1 MSDRFNGQSGDEQS
15 GDGQGRDGQGR
26 EGMAGDSRA
35 GGTDENLPEDG
46 MTAGASMSD
55 EGLGDEVEQENTRL
69 TDLRA
74 QSSDDAANFEPVDED
89 AEIVPDPGGSGD
101 YGDDNGMDDG
111 FGGNGA
117 VNGSGWSAGNVRGI
131 SIEDEMRASYL
142 DYAMSVIVARAL
154 PDARDGLKPVHRRIL
169 YAMHD
174 MGLQPNSS
182 YKKSARIV
190 GEVLGKY
197 HPHGDSAVYDA
208 MARMAQSFSLRYPLV
223 DGQGNFGSIDGDSP
237 AAMRYTEARLAG
249 IAETILRDI
258 DLDTVDWKTN
268 FDDSL
273 HEPQVLPAM
282 LPNLLVN
289 GTNGIAVGM
298 ATAVPPH
305 NLGEIV
311 DATAYM
317 IDNWERRNQV
327 GLEELMSMVKGPDFP
342 TGGIVLGTEGIRQ
355 AFGTGRG
362 KVLVRARTEIE
373 ETNSGRFRIIVTEI
387 PYQVN
392 KSVLIERIAEL
403 ARNGTLEQISD
414 LRDESD
420 RRGMRIV
427 IELKRGAAPKKV
439 RNRLFKHTQL
449 QTTFG
454 VNALALVKGE
464 PVSLSLRRA
473 LTVYIEHRIE
483 IITRRT
489 EYQLGKAR
497 ERAHILEGLRIALQ
511 FLDEV
516 IATIRQSESAD
527 AARSALIERFGLSE
541 VQAQA
546 ILDMQLRR
554 LAALE
559 RQRIEDEYNEIMAR
573 ISYLEDLLANP
584 HKVRGLVRED
594 VLWLKEKYGDERRT
608 TIAVHASGDLSDED
622 LITQENV
629 LISYSAG
636 AYIKRMPA
644 DVFKEQGRG
653 GRGVKGMSTRQ
664 EDEVLRLIF
673 ARTLDN
679 LLFFTNTGR
688 VYCTKVY
695 ELPEGSRTS
704 RGAHIA
710 NVLNLQPDETISSML
725 VVPDFAHAQYVTL
738 ITRQA
743 RIKRMELSVFA
754 NIRQNG
760 LIAMTL
766 DEKDSLDWARLTNGE
781 QEFIVVTRGGKA
793 LRFAEQNVRPMG
805 RTAAGVMAMRLLGD
819 DEIVSMDVADPE
831 SELLLVHERGWGK
844 RVSLQEYG
852 VKGRYTQGYWTTDHR
867 RLDEI
872 GPIVAARVVKPQDQ
886 ITVITSHGLMLR
898 TSVAGISRMGRST
911 RGVRLVNL
919 QDGDTVAALAVITQ
933 EDLSREIDGGV
944 ADDADAEAVSAA
956 VLGTGLEEEGVL
968 LDATPL
974 DEDAHELDESDALED
989 IDGPEDGDRLEVDEL
1004 YAEDGDRDP

>member
-1 MSDRFNGQSGDEQS
+1 MSDRFEGQSEDGVQRPGDENGAS
-15 GDGQGRDGQGR
+15 EEMDALSEGAAPRFAGDEGIDGDGNGR
-26 EGMAGDSRA
+26 
-35 GGTDENLPEDG
+35 
-46 MTAGASMSD
+46 
-55 EGLGDEVEQENTRL
+55 
-69 TDLRA
+69 
-74 QSSDDAANFEPVDED
+74 
-89 AEIVPDPGGSGD
+89 
-101 YGDDNGMDDG
+101 
-111 FGGNGA
+111 
-117 VNGSGWSAGNVRGI
+117 VNGSGANSGNVRGI

-208 MARMAQSFSLRYPLV
+208 MARMAQDFSLRYPLV

-258 DLDTVDWKTN
+258 DLETVDWKTN

-298 ATAVPPH
+298 ATAIPPH
-305 NLGEIV
+305 NLREIA
-311 DATAYM
+311 DATAYV
-317 IDNWERRNQV
+317 IDNWERRNQIA
-327 GLEELMSMVKGPDFP
+327 LDELLSLVKGPDFP
-342 TGGIVLGTEGIRQ
+342 TGGIILGTEGIRQ
-355 AFGTGRG
+355 AFSTGRG
-362 KVLVRARTEIE
+362 KILVRAQTEIE
-373 ETNSGRFRIIVTEI
+373 ETSSGRFRILVTEI

-403 ARNGTLEQISD
+403 ARNGTLDQISD

-420 RRGMRIV
+420 RKGMRIV

-454 VNALALVKGE
+454 VNALALVNGE

-473 LTVYIEHRIE
+473 LVVYIEHRIE

-527 AARSALIERFGLSE
+527 AARTALMERFGLTE

-573 ISYLEDLLANP
+573 IEYLEDLLANP
-584 HKVRGLVRED
+584 HKIRALVRED

-608 TIAVHASGDLSDED
+608 SIAVNASGDLSDED

-653 GRGVKGMSTRQ
+653 GRGVKGMTTRQ
-664 EDEVLRLIF
+664 EDEVINLLF

-679 LLFFTNTGR
+679 ILFFTNTGR
-688 VYCTKVY
+688 VYSTRVY

-704 RGAHIA
+704 RGAHTA
-710 NVLNLQPDETISSML
+710 NVLNLQPDEKVTTML

-738 ITRQA
+738 ITRKA
-743 RIKRMELSVFA
+743 RIKRMALNVFA
-754 NIRQNG
+754 NIRQSG

-766 DEKDSLDWARLTNGE
+766 DEDDSLDWARLTNGN
-781 QEFIVVTRGGKA
+781 QEFVVVTQGGKA

-819 DEIVSMDVADPE
+819 DEIVSMDVVDPE
-831 SELLLVHERGWGK
+831 GELLIVHERGWGK

-886 ITVITSHGLMLR
+886 ITLMTSHGLMLR

-919 QDGDTVAALAVITQ
+919 LDGDTVAAMAVITH
-933 EDLSREIDGGV
+933 EDLDREIDGGV
-944 ADDADAEAVSAA
+944 TDDSPPLSADGDIMLASASQD
-956 VLGTGLEEEGVL
+956 EEVEL
-968 LDATPL
+968 LDAEL
-974 DEDAHELDESDALED
+974 LGDADDDFGDDEFGDDDFEEADDFSGANELDDLLTEED
-989 IDGPEDGDRLEVDEL
+989 ERG
-1004 YAEDGDRDP
+1004 A